1 MDDEGDS
8 TDTDAIVDLLVEWE
22 PAHIEAIREVKADA
36 FGRVQDALVGELKRK
51 KFLGLSIQQCLEIV
65 QKKCT
70 WCGGEVCC
78 YVDYIYL
85 YRLHSHTRRI
95 LQ

>member
-8 TDTDAIVDLLVEWE
+8 TGTDAIMDLLLGWKPVQM
-22 PAHIEAIREVKADA
+22 EAIREVKADI
-36 FGRVQDALVGELKRK
+36 FGRAQDALVGELKRK
-51 KFLGLSIQQCLEIV
+51 KFLGLSVQQCLEIV

-78 YVDYIYL
+78 YVDCA
-85 YRLHSHTRRI
+85 S
-95 LQ
+95 